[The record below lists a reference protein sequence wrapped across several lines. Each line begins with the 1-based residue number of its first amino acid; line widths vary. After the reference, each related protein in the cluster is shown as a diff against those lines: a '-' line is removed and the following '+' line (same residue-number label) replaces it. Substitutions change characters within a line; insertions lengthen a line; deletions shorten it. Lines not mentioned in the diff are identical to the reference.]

1 MIWIMSS
8 PAISRVSDV
17 TNDDVT
23 LDKPL
28 MLSSSA
34 GIQTSLGSYVIIEL
48 TGASIAPRGS
58 SLSSLLTENNV
69 PHAEYNVSEVLANP
83 SLLDEAQALIV
94 DASCG
99 SSDGAA
105 VSGEFITLLVRLDL
119 PTILVGRA
127 AWLLHRLRQTSPPES
142 TASLSAHL
150 QITPEYEGAVF
161 LSQPI
166 SLTIGSLLTMESGLN
181 LPVDEV
187 QAERSRLIDLTGT
200 TAPAALSPLRYD
212 SWPLDVFLFGP
223 EDPVQWT
230 GDGNGLLVNTLA
242 YCAALRE
249 TPLASLLQE
258 KQSKP
263 GQTLAGGLH
272 YSHTPSIS
280 STYLAVHA
288 VHDLIDTG
296 SFAGWRSENQLLVQ
310 SILQNLYVD
319 SGSEAGFADSVYDGV
334 VTEDS
339 TAMGLWLTSVMGLDS
354 EFSVTKLTTYL
365 SSRQDPGGGFS
376 NHMTVTY
383 HVTECLYES
392 GSLSEI
398 NRVSLESWLRSCVV
412 DGSTGTPENWGGAAK
427 NPTSGEAGNI
437 YSSQYVQSLWMLGKA
452 HTDPLKM
459 TEWIQ
464 DTSNGDGSFRDIVS
478 ADMYITRGTSSALT
492 TMSILGTLTA
502 SNKTTGLNWLTAN
515 QLPSGGFG
523 MGESSQDIVA
533 KTSAAAEVATCLKT
547 LGETTSPLSDGVL
560 TYIDG
565 IKSDAGFE
573 TMEEIPSLMWS
584 YWLAEASRSAHTG
597 NVDFYSL
604 EGYLSGFTGTALT
617 QYPGQSNLTVQGAP
631 EYDNQQYYLT
641 GVWAQYFGTSLA
653 SDAEIGLSPSQVSY
667 ITLYLSLRQDTGG
680 QYRPSVMGTP
690 HMQYTVAA
698 VEALYQLDELDTIW
712 YRSALES
719 SVLSLYSSGT
729 WNIAGWDLAP
739 FAGVQ
744 AAIDFLSTRVAL
756 RLELVTPAMASEI
769 ANAISSRL
777 QYSDLWA
784 LSWDVKTLA
793 LLNSTFPVSLDAVNR
808 SSVLGALRSHLAGGW
823 FNSST
828 IWQPVYTAGVLDMVS
843 VLGLRPQTVL
853 IEGCSLT
860 ISLPSTAQ
868 LGETL
873 DIAVSITSTETTH
886 SVYVR
891 AFDSWILFE
900 DVTNSDTLPI
910 IIPSDVNAMGVQ
922 DVSVMVQDLGAVRAF
937 DGGSVEV
944 QGSMEG
950 NLLLYT
956 PNVVRGDIINGTV
969 SWTLSGGGTAG
980 ATDVN
985 IRLSNGSW
993 FNDWASTGMSPYD
1006 FSLPTDEL
1014 GSGPYN
1020 LILTLHRNGFDD
1032 LVVWQTVSVAQ
1043 PVDTQISSASPLAGG
1058 VGNESLI
1065 PFSLLCKSN
1074 GSAIPGQAVVL
1085 TILDQEMNII
1095 HTDTMLS
1102 ADGLN
1107 YFSWISTTRGQ
1118 YTFNLHFERNGVL
1131 MRSYFNGTV
1140 DVYEKPTALVQI
1152 DQNPIAPGSTMLTVF
1167 IEDSYSQAISGASIH
1182 TLVTLDDITILDSMN
1197 TTTENGLVDFV
1208 LNLDKPGDLIVT
1220 VSISAQGWLLGVNNQ
1235 SQELVLGKTSLLLS
1249 LPGQPVSQGTILGI
1263 NALVLDWTGALLKGA
1278 QVEIAVSW
1286 YNGTEIDS
1294 TVVFT
1299 GQDGTCSTSHQFVL
1313 IGDFWV
1319 RAIYAGFGLN
1329 ASASDSVVQRV
1340 VVIPTMI
1347 LTHDPTVNVADS
1359 AEFLVGIQD
1368 NLGHYITGRPLSF
1381 LIEMDGNT
1389 IFQMQVTSVNGLVAI
1404 FWSPTE
1410 RGLAVVSLTHDA
1422 ETFYRGNSTESSMS
1436 IMEVVNGMIA
1446 LNTSQIDL
1454 FDSVTLTYTLSST
1467 GNVSGV
1473 DIVFQV
1479 LAMDLVPV
1487 WTEHVLTD
1495 ELGSASAIYL
1505 ADDVHGLLMFTAA
1518 PAEDQFM
1525 LGGDRQEDLTVMT
1538 YAYVVTDLVP
1548 EPPCVGQQINV
1559 TVTVT
1564 DDLGLAI
1571 DGLRV
1576 RIYVYDIYF
1585 NLLLSLNRDTVDGFA
1600 HVEFTPAQ
1608 WGAYRVGVSS
1618 TGATSVHGF
1627 TETGPDTHTVY
1638 CPTTLILNI
1647 ENANIEVGDTLM
1659 VAARLANVYGNPLVG
1674 MSVNLS
1680 VSGTR
1685 DLGRVSHVTNASG
1698 YVSWSIVLDEQGYWT
1713 VRTEFF
1719 GLATYLPSSDS
1730 KVAHSAY
1737 GTSVILELQNETDI
1751 IAGQVPLNVTVL
1763 LVDSG
1768 GTPLEGRTIHWEAH
1782 NSLQGLVASGS
1793 FIQPGVE
1800 PVAVEI
1806 LLVQGGNYTVI
1817 FSFAGSDHYHSSNA
1831 ALEILVKGT
1840 SSIVLDGPMSIDRG
1854 SDENLTVSVIDEL
1867 GSTLD
1872 ITKLNVKITLTNA
1885 SGWVSID
1892 SWTNKDMIDLSFYG
1906 LEVGDYALN
1915 ITVADSTSRTGSTL
1929 IVQIKVTT
1937 QSQLEFVTASL
1948 PGIVNQKHSI
1958 TLRLSDSLNSTMTD
1972 MTVWVSLYR
1981 PDGTEIYGTLG
1992 DMTPVNLVDGLATI
2006 SWTPSWT
2013 GNYTLVV
2020 QYVGDEWRLP
2030 VTLEMVILTRRL
2042 TTITTDLLEPV
2053 DYGVLV
2059 EIEAVLTSSL
2069 SILGGTEV
2077 TITVLLG
2084 DGIVLERT
2092 ATTNNRGMAS
2102 TTLEGLL
2109 AGEYVIM
2116 VHYAGTDT
2124 LAPCSVDLELQV
2136 KPLMSISLNPQ
2147 TEPYLKSNCTLEI
2160 TGTVLGVNPDWT
2172 GTLVL
2177 ALYDPYGVLLLNQ
2190 TISIGAHLEILLYI
2204 ILEMDGQYTV
2214 DVMILDLPVIGW
2226 TESELQFMSTQAPIK
2241 VPFDAGTTPV
2251 VAGAPILGLI
2261 GLVLRKRL
2269 HGTIDGLPTEWNG

>member
-212 SWPLDVFLFGP
+212 SWPLDVLLFGP

-230 GDGNGLLVNTLA
+230 GDGKDLFVNTLA
-242 YCAALRE
+242 YCTALRE
-249 TPLASLLQE
+249 TSLANLLQT
-258 KQSKP
+258 KQSKQ

-280 STYLAVHA
+280 STYLAIHA
-288 VHDLIDTG
+288 VRDLMDTVT
-296 SFAGWRSENQLLVQ
+296 FTGWRFDNQLLVQ
-310 SILQNLYVD
+310 SILQNLYID
-319 SGSEAGFADSVYDGV
+319 FGSDAGFTDSTYDGV
-334 VTEDS
+334 VSEDP
-339 TAMGLWLTSVMGLDS
+339 TAMGLWIISVMGLDS
-354 EFSVTKLTTYL
+354 QFSVSRLIAYL
-365 SSRQDPGGGFS
+365 SSRQDPDGGFS

-383 HVTECLYES
+383 HVTESLYES
-392 GSLSEI
+392 GSLDQI

-412 DGSTGTPENWGGAAK
+412 DGSTGTPENWGGVAK
-427 NPTSGEAGNI
+427 NPTIGESRNI

-452 HTDPLKM
+452 HTDPLKL

-464 DTSNGDGSFRDIVS
+464 DTSNGDGSFRDIVG

-492 TMSILGTLTA
+492 TMSILGTLTT
-502 SNKTTGLNWLTAN
+502 SNKTAGLNWLMAN
-515 QLPSGGFG
+515 QLPSGGFS
-523 MGESSQDIVA
+523 MGKSSQDIVA
-533 KTSAAAEVATCLKT
+533 KTSAAAEVAGCLKE
-547 LGETTSPLSDGVL
+547 LGETTNPLSDGVIE
-560 TYIDG
+560 YING
-565 IKSDAGFE
+565 ISNGAGFE
-573 TMEEIPSLMWS
+573 AMEEIPSLMWS
-584 YWLAEASRSAHTG
+584 YWLAEVSRFAHTG
-597 NVDFYSL
+597 EVDYYSL
-604 EGYLSGFTGTALT
+604 QDYLSGFTGTALT
-617 QYPGQSNLTVQGAP
+617 QYPGQSNLTVLGAP

-641 GVWAQYFGTSLA
+641 GVWAQYFGSCL
-653 SDAEIGLSPSQVSY
+653 SGDAEISLSPSQVSY
-667 ITLYLSLRQDTGG
+667 ITLYLSLRQDAAGH
-680 QYRPSVMGTP
+680 YRPSVIGTP

-719 SVLSLYSSGT
+719 SVLLLYSSGSWT
-729 WNIAGWDLAP
+729 MAGWDLAP

-744 AAIDFLSTRVAL
+744 PATDFLCTRAAL
-756 RLELVTPAMASEI
+756 RLDLVTPAMANEI
-769 ANAISSRL
+769 AIAISSRL

-793 LLNSTFPVSLDAVNR
+793 ILNSTFLVSLDAVNR
-808 SSVLGALRSHLAGGW
+808 SSILGALGTHFTDGW

-843 VLGLRPQTVL
+843 ILGLRPQMIAVD
-853 IEGCSLT
+853 GCSLT
-860 ISLPSTAQ
+860 ASVPSTAQ
-868 LGETL
+868 LGEIL
-873 DIAVSITSTETTH
+873 DIAVSITSIRTTH
-886 SVYVR
+886 SVYVC

-900 DVTNSDTLPI
+900 DVTNEDTLSI
-910 IIPSDVNAMGVQ
+910 AIPSNVDAIGVQ
-922 DVSVMVQDLGAVRAF
+922 DVSLMVWDSCAIRAF
-937 DGGSVEV
+937 DGGSVDIL
-944 QGSMEG
+944 GAMEG
-950 NLLLYT
+950 SLILHT
-956 PNVVRGDIINGTV
+956 PNVVRGDLITLTA
-969 SWTLSGGGTAG
+969 SWTLSGGGSIG
-980 ATDVN
+980 ATDVT

-993 FNDWASTGMSPYD
+993 FNDWTSTSESPYD
-1006 FSLPTDEL
+1006 FSLPTDDL
-1014 GSGPYN
+1014 SPGPYN
-1020 LILTLHRNGFDD
+1020 LIVTLHRSGLDN
-1032 LVVWQTVSVAQ
+1032 LVIWQTVSVAQ
-1043 PVDTQISSASPLAGG
+1043 PVSTLISSVSSLTGG

-1065 PFSLLCKSN
+1065 PFSLLLKSN
-1074 GSAIPGQAVVL
+1074 GSAITGEPVSL
-1085 TILDQEMNII
+1085 IILDRGINIVY
-1095 HTDTMLS
+1095 TDTMLA

-1107 YFSWISTTRGQ
+1107 YFSWTPTSRGQ
-1118 YTFNLHFERNGVL
+1118 YTFNLHFERDGVL
-1131 MRSYFNGTV
+1131 MTSDFNGTV
-1140 DVYEKPTALVQI
+1140 DVYEKPIVLIQI
-1152 DQNPIAPGSTMLTVF
+1152 GQNPIAPVSTMLTVS
-1167 IEDSYSQAISGASIH
+1167 IEDSYTQAISDASIH
-1182 TLVTLDDITILDSMN
+1182 ALVTLDGITILDSMN
-1197 TTTENGLVDFV
+1197 TTTEDGLVDFL

-1220 VSISAQGWLLGVNNQ
+1220 VSVSAQGWLLGVNNQ
-1235 SQELVLGKTSLLLS
+1235 SQELVPGRTTLLLS
-1249 LPGQPVSQGTILGI
+1249 LPGQPVSQGTTLGI

-1329 ASASDSVVQRV
+1329 AFASDSVVQRV

-1571 DGLRV
+1571 NGLRM

-1585 NLLLSLNRDTVDGFA
+1585 NLLFSSNRDTVDGFA
-1600 HVEFTPAQ
+1600 HVEFTPTQ

-1618 TGATSVHGF
+1618 TGSTSVHSF

-1659 VAARLANVYGNPLVG
+1659 VAARLANVYGNSLVG

-1680 VSGTR
+1680 VGGAR
-1685 DLGRVSHVTNASG
+1685 DLGRVSQVTNASG
-1698 YVSWSIVLDEQGYWT
+1698 YVSWNIVLDEQGYWT
-1713 VRTEFF
+1713 VRAEFF

-1730 KVAHSAY
+1730 KVAHSTY

-1981 PDGTEIYGTLG
+1981 PDGTKIYGTLG

-2204 ILEMDGQYTV
+2204 ILEMDGQYTI